1 MEIQNDQDKLRKIII
16 VADEA
21 ETLLNVNAPS
31 QYSEVEVLG

>member
-1 MEIQNDQDKLRKIII
+1 MEIKNVQEKLKKIII

-21 ETLLNVNAPS
+21 ATLLNVNAPS